1 MTADTPPD
9 WAYKALRGA
18 GFFIIQ
24 FIRDWEC
31 ARTARACKRIP
42 DQRCVPT
49 AGTWSGLTLPR
60 RGGNLSP
67 IIMRIV
73 LLGAP
78 GSGKGTQAQRLV
90 ELQRIPQI
98 STGDLLRAAVA
109 NGTSYGLQA
118 KAAMNAGQL
127 VADDIVVGII
137 RERLAEPDAAAGF
150 ILDGF
155 PRNIAQAETLS
166 SMLSEIGQP
175 LDAVVQFEVDYAL
188 LSRRIS
194 GRRTCAD
201 CGRVFNIHTAPPGT
215 EPHCTRCNDHPRLV
229 QRPDDNESTVARRLE
244 VYDQQTRPLVDYYSS
259 RGLLRTINADAPV
272 DTVTSE
278 LLSVLGSLVPQPVA
292 TPRAAPVKVPAK
304 VSPVAAAPAA
314 AAASAATAVAA
325 AKPKSKA
332 KAKAK
337 AKPKAKTKAKAKS
350 KTKRKPKTKVKAR
363 AKSSVKAKAKAKVK
377 AAAKKAPKRK
387 TKKKSNSR
395 PAALRKK
402 RKQPQ
407 AKAKKRR
414 GVRRR

>member
-1 MTADTPPD
+1 MV
-9 WAYKALRGA
+9 
-18 GFFIIQ
+18 Q
-24 FIRDWEC
+24 FIRE
-31 ARTARACKRIP
+31 RARARSARDLERIP
-42 DQRCVPT
+42 DQCSLPT
-49 AGTWSGLTLPR
+49 AGGRSGLTLSR
-60 RGGNLSP
+60 CGGNLSP
-67 IIMRIV
+67 LIMRIV

-109 NGTSYGLQA
+109 NGTAYGLQA

-127 VADDIVVGII
+127 VADEIVVGII

-166 SMLSEIGQP
+166 SMLGEIGQP
-175 LDAVVQFEVDYAL
+175 LDAVVQFDVDYAL

-244 VYDQQTRPLVDYYSS
+244 VYDAQTRPLVEYYSS

-278 LLSVLGSLVPQPVA
+278 LLSVLGSLVPQPVG
-292 TPRAAPVKVPAK
+292 TPSVTPHKAPAAVSAPAAPV
-304 VSPVAAAPAA
+304 SAPAA
-314 AAASAATAVAA
+314 APVAASTPSS
-325 AKPKSKA
+325 KPKA
-332 KAKAK
+332 KAKSKVKAK
-337 AKPKAKTKAKAKS
+337 ATPKAKVKSKAQVKRKPQPKAKTKAKAKAKTKAAVRKLAKRKS
-350 KTKRKPKTKVKAR
+350 KKKTKTKRVAPRKLAKRAR
-363 AKSSVKAKAKAKVK
+363 
-377 AAAKKAPKRK
+377 
-387 TKKKSNSR
+387 
-395 PAALRKK
+395 
-402 RKQPQ
+402 
-407 AKAKKRR
+407 AKAKKRPAA
-414 GVRRR
+414 RRR